1 MIRIN
6 NPVRSEAGDGDTEAE
21 GEADHIKP
29 KTGARIRDDNH
40 HQGIM
45 RDLLCQRQSTNYGGQ
60 DSFLFGLVIFFP

>member
-6 NPVRSEAGDGDTEAE
+6 NPVRSEAGDGDTEGE

-29 KTGARIRDDNH
+29 KTGARIRDDHH

-45 RDLLCQRQSTNYGGQ
+45 RCLLCPRQSTNYGGQ